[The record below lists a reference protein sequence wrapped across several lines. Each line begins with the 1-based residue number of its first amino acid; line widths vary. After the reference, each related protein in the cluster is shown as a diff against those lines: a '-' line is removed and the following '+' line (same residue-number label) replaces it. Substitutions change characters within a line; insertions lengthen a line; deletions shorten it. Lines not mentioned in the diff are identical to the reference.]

1 MHLFSIKQ
9 QLRLLRR
16 GRYRSVLPPP
26 LPPPTH
32 YLPLPS
38 LTRAPYFAPLLSRA
52 FHSASALPQK
62 AKAVSRSAGRAAANE
77 HHAEHIEA
85 EIDDTETDAQQ
96 HEVDAVDDKDDVV
109 RQLHIAQRQDALK
122 HRQRQ
127 LTIQQRTAQANI
139 TSTIKAAAT
148 PPTNGT
154 ESSPAKP
161 PKARKPAPTV
171 TATAGRPR
179 EDLEAARAA
188 RAVLIAT
195 PANLSD
201 VTIVNSS
208 ATAQHALAVLTS
220 PQLANRFHAIDTEV
234 ADIDPK
240 QQSPVGHGRV
250 TAITVYAGEDVNF
263 GNGPRLFIDC
273 LDSTDGTDMFNVF
286 SDYFAN
292 ASIRKVFHNYSFD
305 YHVLCNHGLVVAG
318 FAGDTMHMC
327 RLWDTSKL
335 SYSLESLSGELVGRA
350 KMNMKERFAKNKLKQ
365 DGSEGLTLVL
375 PPIDSIQR
383 GADRDAW
390 IDYATYDA
398 ESTYK
403 LRAALENELR
413 NQPNPALISR
423 SPPPP
428 YGPNMYSF
436 YHLYYVP
443 FAAMLVEMERAGV
456 YVKGDVLA
464 GLEIRAQQ
472 DANEAEASFRE
483 WVRRYQGQSA
493 DWLNI
498 SSNQHKVHLFFGRKG
513 EVKQFE
519 RDNVEGYI
527 EEGKKKAKKYVDF
540 PLVGLGIAPVQLTK
554 GKGEAAVSVPVL
566 QKLAGK
572 PDSDPPKYGLAY
584 NHFATFGPDSTEA
597 DGVEACKALG
607 ELCRIS
613 ALSTTLNTFIIPLQ
627 QQLDP
632 NSRIHA
638 SLNLNT
644 ETGRLSSR
652 RPNLQNQPALEKDV
666 YRVRDAFA
674 APAGKR
680 LIVADYGQ
688 LELRVL
694 AHMTKCRS
702 MMDAFTAGGDFHSRT
717 AMGMY
722 PYIRQ
727 AVDRGEVV
735 LEGDGGSGGGAKVER
750 LKDRYASERRK
761 AKVLNFSIAYGKT
774 ARGLATDFGTSVEE
788 AEATLAAW
796 YADRPEVKEWQQ
808 RTIEEAHR
816 SGYTRTLMGRY
827 RLLKGINSRDRALRG
842 HMERAAINTP
852 IQGGAADIVM
862 MAMLK
867 LHKNERFKQIGW
879 QCILQIHDEVICE
892 GPEESVDEAMT
903 ILRHCMQQPFNR
915 PLLVDL
921 SVDAKAEQT
930 WYRAK

>member
-1 MHLFSIKQ
+1 MR
-9 QLRLLRR
+9 QLRATQRR
-16 GRYRSVLPPP
+16 
-26 LPPPTH
+26 
-32 YLPLPS
+32 
-38 LTRAPYFAPLLSRA
+38 
-52 FHSASALPQK
+52 
-62 AKAVSRSAGRAAANE
+62 
-77 HHAEHIEA
+77 
-85 EIDDTETDAQQ
+85 
-96 HEVDAVDDKDDVV
+96 
-109 RQLHIAQRQDALK
+109 DALQ

-127 LTIQQRTAQANI
+127 VSIEQRKSQATGGASAADSPTAANC
-139 TSTIKAAAT
+139 K
-148 PPTNGT
+148 
-154 ESSPAKP
+154 SSAKQ
-161 PKARKPAPTV
+161 PKAPQSS
-171 TATAGRPR
+171 ATTTGRPR
-179 EDLEAARAA
+179 ADLEAARAA
-188 RAVLIAT
+188 RAALIAT
-195 PANLSD
+195 PANISD
-201 VTIVNSS
+201 VTIVNSL
-208 ATAQHALAVLTS
+208 ATAQRALSVLNS
-220 PQLANRFHAIDTEV
+220 AQLANRFHAIDTEV

-250 TAITVYAGEDVNF
+250 TAITVYAGDDVNF

-273 LDSTDGTDMFNVF
+273 LDPTDGTDMFSVF
-286 SDYFAN
+286 SQYFADH
-292 ASIRKVFHNYSFD
+292 SIRKVFHNYSFD
-305 YHVLCNHGLVVAG
+305 YHVLSNHHLHVRG

-335 SYSLESLSGELVGRA
+335 SYSLETLSGELVGRK
-350 KMNMKERFAKNKLKQ
+350 KMNMRDRFAKNKLKQ
-365 DGSEGLTLVL
+365 DGSSGLTLVL
-375 PPIDSIQR
+375 PPIDTIQR
-383 GADRDAW
+383 GDDREAW

-403 LRAALENELR
+403 LRQALENELR

-428 YGPNMYSF
+428 FGPNMYSF

-443 FAAMLVEMERAGV
+443 FAQMLVEMERAGV
-456 YVKGDVLA
+456 YVKGEVLA
-464 GLEIRAQQ
+464 QLEARAQQ
-472 DANEAEASFRE
+472 DMDEAEAAFRR
-483 WVRRYQGQSA
+483 WVRRYEGQSA
-493 DWLNI
+493 EWLNI
-498 SSNQHKVHLFFGRKG
+498 HSNQHKVHLFFGPKG

-519 RDNVEGYI
+519 RENVEGVI
-527 EEGKKKAKKYVDF
+527 AEGKKKPKKHIDF
-540 PLVGLGIAPVQLTK
+540 PLTGLGIQPVLLTK

-572 PDSDPPKYGLAY
+572 PDGEPLKYGLAY
-584 NHFATFGPDSTEA
+584 DHFASFGPDSTEA

-702 MMDAFTAGGDFHSRT
+702 MLDAFAAGGDFHSRT

-722 PYIRQ
+722 EYIRQ
-727 AVDRGEVV
+727 AVDRREVV
-735 LEGDGGSGGGAKVER
+735 LEGDGGGGSTVER
-750 LKDRYASERRK
+750 LKDRFASERRK

-774 ARGLATDFGTSVEE
+774 ARGLATDFGTTVEE
-788 AEATLAAW
+788 AEAMLNAW
-796 YADRPEVKEWQQ
+796 YADRPEVKQWQQ

-816 SGYTRTLMGRY
+816 SGYSRTLMGRY

-867 LHKNERFKQIGW
+867 LHAHERFQQLGW

-892 GPEESVDEAMT
+892 GPEESVEEAMA
-903 ILRHCMQQPFNR
+903 ILRSCMQQPFNR
-915 PLLVDL
+915 PLSVDL
-921 SVDAKAEQT
+921 AVDAKAEQT

>member
-1 MHLFSIKQ
+1 MRETDERDANAGVESEAEHIDAESEEADGEAATANGSSEQALQ
-9 QLRLLRR
+9 QLRVSQRLN
-16 GRYRSVLPPP
+16 
-26 LPPPTH
+26 
-32 YLPLPS
+32 
-38 LTRAPYFAPLLSRA
+38 
-52 FHSASALPQK
+52 
-62 AKAVSRSAGRAAANE
+62 AV
-77 HHAEHIEA
+77 
-85 EIDDTETDAQQ
+85 
-96 HEVDAVDDKDDVV
+96 
-109 RQLHIAQRQDALK
+109 K

-127 LTIQQRTAQANI
+127 LSSRRQSAQA
-139 TSTIKAAAT
+139 SAAAAKAATDTADT
-148 PPTNGT
+148 SLTTKHADSG
-154 ESSPAKP
+154 A
-161 PKARKPAPTV
+161 ARKGVGGKASSKQDDSPKPA
-171 TATAGRPR
+171 ASAGRPR
-179 EDLEAARAA
+179 GDLEAARAA
-188 RAVLIAT
+188 RAALIAT

-201 VTIVNSS
+201 VTIVQSR
-208 ATAQHALAVLTS
+208 AAAERALSVLNS
-220 PQLANRFHAIDTEV
+220 PQLANRFHAVDTEV
-234 ADIDPK
+234 ADIDAK
-240 QQSPVGHGRV
+240 LQSPVGHGRV
-250 TAITVYAGEDVNF
+250 TAITVYAGDDVDF
-263 GNGPRLFIDC
+263 GSGPRLFIDC
-273 LDSTDGTDMFNVF
+273 LDSTDGSDMFALF
-286 SDYFAN
+286 RAYFAN
-292 ASIRKVFHNYSFD
+292 PSIRKVFHNYSFD
-305 YHVLCNHGLVVAG
+305 YHVLANHGVEVGG
-318 FAGDTMHMC
+318 FGGDTMHMA
-327 RLWDTSKL
+327 RLWDTSRL
-335 SYSLESLSGELVGRA
+335 SYSLETLSGEMVGRA
-350 KMNMKERFAKNKLKQ
+350 KMNLKERFAKNKLKQ

-375 PPIDSIQR
+375 PPIESIQR
-383 GADRDAW
+383 GEDRDAW

-403 LRAALENELR
+403 LRQALENELR
-413 NQPNPALISR
+413 NQPNTALIAR
-423 SPPPP
+423 APPPP
-428 YGPNMYSF
+428 FGPNQYSF

-443 FAAMLVEMERAGV
+443 FAHMLVEMERAGV
-456 YVKGDVLA
+456 YVRGEVLKQ
-464 GLEIRAQQ
+464 LEGRAQA
-472 DANEAEASFRE
+472 DMEEAEAGFRR
-483 WVRRYQGQSA
+483 WLRRYQGENA
-493 DWLNI
+493 EWLNI
-498 SSNQHKVHLFFGRKG
+498 SSNQHKVHLFFGPKG
-513 EVKQFE
+513 ESKQFE
-519 RDNVEGYI
+519 RDNVEGFI
-527 EEGKKKAKKYVDF
+527 AEGKKRPKKHVDF
-540 PLVGLGIAPVQLTK
+540 PLAGLGLQPVLLTK

-572 PDSDPPKYGLAY
+572 PDSDPPSYGLAFT
-584 NHFATFGPDSTEA
+584 HFATFAADSTEA
-597 DGVEACKALG
+597 EGADACKAIG

-674 APAGKR
+674 APEGKK

-694 AHMTKCRS
+694 AHMTKCAS
-702 MMDAFTAGGDFHSRT
+702 MLDAFTAGGDFHSRT

-722 PYIRQ
+722 AYIRE

-735 LEGDGGSGGGAKVER
+735 LEGDGGGERKVER

-788 AEATLAAW
+788 AEQTLAAW
-796 YADRPEVKEWQQ
+796 YADRPEVKAWQQ

-867 LHKNERFKQIGW
+867 LHAHERFRQLGW
-879 QCILQIHDEVICE
+879 RCILQIHDEVIAE
-892 GPEESVDEAMT
+892 GPQDSVDEAMA
-903 ILRHCMQQPFNR
+903 ILRSCMQQPFNK

>member
-1 MHLFSIKQ
+1 MHLSSIKQ

-16 GRYRSVLPPP
+16 GWVHSHLPRRQLPAALSTSLLRSPPF
-26 LPPPTH
+26 LSAALHVST
-32 YLPLPS
+32 S
-38 LTRAPYFAPLLSRA
+38 LR
-52 FHSASALPQK
+52 QK
-62 AKAVSRSAGRAAANE
+62 AKPSSRSAARQDE
-77 HHAEHIEA
+77 QLSEHIEA
-85 EIDDTETDAQQ
+85 ETDEGQV
-96 HEVDAVDDKDDVV
+96 EDDVV
-109 RQLHIAQRQDALK
+109 HQLHAAQRRDTLK

-127 LTIQQRTAQANI
+127 ATIQQHTAQAAA
-139 TSTIKAAAT
+139 TAAAADAQ
-148 PPTNGT
+148 PQVNGQ
-154 ESSPAKP
+154 SAVKQL
-161 PKARKPAPTV
+161 KAQKPAPT
-171 TATAGRPR
+171 AGRPK
-179 EDLEAARAA
+179 EDLEATRAA
-188 RAVLIAT
+188 RAALLAT
-195 PANLSD
+195 PANISD
-201 VTIVNSS
+201 VTIVNSLP
-208 ATAQHALAVLTS
+208 TAQRALTVLLS
-220 PQLANRFHAIDTEV
+220 PQLASRFHAIDTEV

-250 TAITVYAGEDVNF
+250 TAITVYAGDDVDF

-273 LDSTDGTDMFNVF
+273 LDSTDGTDMFALF
-286 SDYFAN
+286 GRYLAEP
-292 ASIRKVFHNYSFD
+292 SIRKVFHNYSFD
-305 YHVLCNHGLVVAG
+305 YHVLTNHGVDVRG

-335 SYSLESLSGELVGRA
+335 SYSLETLSGELVGRK
-350 KMNMKERFAKNKLKQ
+350 KMNMRDRFAKNKLKQ

-375 PPIDSIQR
+375 PPIDAIQR
-383 GADRDAW
+383 GDDRDAW

-403 LRAALENELR
+403 LRQALENELR

-428 YGPNMYSF
+428 FGPNMYSF

-443 FAAMLVEMERAGV
+443 FAQMLVEMERAGV

-464 GLEIRAQQ
+464 QLESRAQH
-472 DANEAEASFRE
+472 DMDEAEASFRR
-483 WVRRYQGQSA
+483 WVRRYEGPSA

-519 RDNVEGYI
+519 RENVEGFI
-527 EEGKKKAKKYVDF
+527 EEGKKKAKKHVDF
-540 PLVGLGIAPVQLTK
+540 PLVGLGIEPVQLTK

-572 PDSDPPKYGLAY
+572 PDSEPPKYGLAY
-584 NHFATFGPDSTEA
+584 NHFASFSPDSTEA
-597 DGVEACKALG
+597 DGVDACKALG

-674 APAGKR
+674 APTGKR

-702 MMDAFTAGGDFHSRT
+702 MLDAFTAGGDFHSRT

-722 PYIRQ
+722 PYIRE

-735 LEGDGGSGGGAKVER
+735 LEGDGGGGGSKVER

-774 ARGLATDFGTSVEE
+774 ARGLSTDFGTSVEE

-867 LHKNERFKQIGW
+867 LHAHERFEQLGW
-879 QCILQIHDEVICE
+879 RCILQIHDEVICE

-903 ILRHCMQQPFNR
+903 ILRSCLQQPFNR

>member
-1 MHLFSIKQ
+1 MHLSAIRQ
-9 QLRLLRR
+9 HLRLLRR
-16 GRYRSVLPPP
+16 GCESSRVRRRLPPVTVLPPS
-26 LPPPTH
+26 LR
-32 YLPLPS
+32 PS
-38 LTRAPYFAPLLSRA
+38 QLLSSA
-52 FHSASALPQK
+52 GLHSGCAVWQK
-62 AKAVSRSAGRAAANE
+62 AQPSSS
-77 HHAEHIEA
+77 HSEHIES
-85 EIDDTETDAQQ
+85 ETDEASSYERRR
-96 HEVDAVDDKDDVV
+96 HEAAVEDNEHELSEPHVG
-109 RQLHIAQRQDALK
+109 QRREAIK
-122 HRQRQ
+122 ARQRRVSIARH
-127 LTIQQRTAQANI
+127 T
-139 TSTIKAAAT
+139 AAT
-148 PPTNGT
+148 PAVPAAVGTPVAANGR
-154 ESSPAKP
+154 SSAAQSKSQ
-161 PKARKPAPTV
+161 RSV
-171 TATAGRPR
+171 ATAGRPK
-179 EDLEAARAA
+179 EDLAAARAA
-188 RAVLIAT
+188 RAALIAT
-195 PANLSD
+195 PADISD
-201 VTIVNSS
+201 VTIVNSL
-208 ATAQHALAVLTS
+208 ATAQHALSVLNS
-220 PQLANRFHAIDTEV
+220 AQLAQRFHAIDTEV

-250 TAITVYAGEDVNF
+250 TAITVYAGGDVDF
-263 GNGPRLFIDC
+263 GDGPRLFIDC
-273 LDSTDGTDMFNVF
+273 LDSTDGTDMFRVF
-286 SDYFAN
+286 GAYLAN
-292 ASIRKVFHNYSFD
+292 RSIRKVFHNFSFD
-305 YHVLCNHGLVVAG
+305 FHVLTNHGCEIGG

-327 RLWDTSKL
+327 RLWDTSRL
-335 SYSLESLSGELVGRA
+335 SYSLETLSGELVGRK
-350 KMNMKERFAKNKLKQ
+350 KMNLRDRFAKNKLKQ

-375 PPIDSIQR
+375 PPIADIQR
-383 GADRDAW
+383 GSDRDAW

-398 ESTYK
+398 ESTFK
-403 LRAALENELR
+403 LRQALENELR
-413 NQPNPALISR
+413 NQPNPALLSR
-423 SPPPP
+423 SPP

-443 FAAMLVEMERAGV
+443 FAQMLVEMERAGV

-464 GLEIRAQQ
+464 QLETRAQQ
-472 DANEAEASFRE
+472 DMDAAEAAFRR
-483 WVRRYQGQSA
+483 WLRRYEGQSA

-498 SSNQHKVHLFFGRKG
+498 HSNQHKVHLFFGPKG
-513 EVKQFE
+513 GVKQFE
-519 RDNVEGYI
+519 RENVEGVI
-527 EEGKKKAKKYVDF
+527 AEGKKKPKKSVDF
-540 PLVGLGIAPVQLTK
+540 PLVGLGIEPVLLTK

-572 PDSDPPKYGLAY
+572 SDSEPPRYGLAY
-584 NHFATFGPDSTEA
+584 NHFAAFGPDSTEA

-627 QQLDP
+627 QQLDT

-666 YRVRDAFA
+666 YKVRDAFA
-674 APAGKR
+674 APDGRR

-694 AHMTKCRS
+694 AHMTKCTS
-702 MMDAFTAGGDFHSRT
+702 MLDAFTAGGDFHSRT

-727 AVDRGEVV
+727 AVDSGEVV
-735 LEGDGGSGGGAKVER
+735 LEGDGEGGSTAER

-774 ARGLATDFGTSVEE
+774 ARGLAADFGTTVEE
-788 AEATLAAW
+788 AQATLSAW
-796 YADRPEVKEWQQ
+796 YKDRPEVKEWQQ

-827 RLLKGINSRDRALRG
+827 RQLKGINSRDRALSG

-867 LHKNERFKQIGW
+867 LHQHERFRQLDW
-879 QCILQIHDEVICE
+879 RCILQIHDEVICE
-892 GPEESVDEAMT
+892 GPVESVQEAMAV
-903 ILRHCMQQPFNR
+903 LRGCMEQPFDR

-921 SVDAKAEQT
+921 AVDAKAEQT

>member
-1 MHLFSIKQ
+1 MHLSCIKR

-16 GRYRSVLPPP
+16 RCYCFPPPRRLPPVALLLAAP
-26 LPPPTH
+26 STSR
-32 YLPLPS
+32 YLPS
-38 LTRAPYFAPLLSRA
+38 LS
-52 FHSASALPQK
+52 SALHTASLLCQK
-62 AKAVSRSAGRAAANE
+62 TAPSNRLTERVDE
-77 HHAEHIEA
+77 QQTEQIEA
-85 EIDDTETDAQQ
+85 ET
-96 HEVDAVDDKDDVV
+96 DDVRPREPRV
-109 RQLHIAQRQDALK
+109 YDGGADGNHSVVGQMYAPQRQGAVF

-127 LTIQQRTAQANI
+127 AIIRQHTA
-139 TSTIKAAAT
+139 
-148 PPTNGT
+148 
-154 ESSPAKP
+154 PASP
-161 PKARKPAPTV
+161 PKSV
-171 TATAGRPR
+171 TAAGRPK
-179 EDLEAARAA
+179 ENLEAARAA
-188 RAVLIAT
+188 RAALIAT
-195 PANLSD
+195 PADISD
-201 VTIVNSS
+201 VTIVNSL
-208 ATAQHALAVLTS
+208 ATAQHALSVLNS
-220 PQLANRFHAIDTEV
+220 AQLADRFHAIDTEV

-250 TAITVYAGEDVNF
+250 TAITVYAGEDVDF

-273 LDSTDGTDMFNVF
+273 LDSIDGTDMFDQF
-286 SDYFAN
+286 RAYL
-292 ASIRKVFHNYSFD
+292 ASPHIRKVFHHYSFD
-305 YHVLCNHGLVVAG
+305 FHVLANHRMNVRG

-335 SYSLESLSGELVGRA
+335 SYSLETLSGELVGR
-350 KMNMKERFAKNKLKQ
+350 KKVNMRDRFGKNKLKQ

-375 PPIDSIQR
+375 PPIEDIQR
-383 GADRDAW
+383 GDDRDAW

-403 LRAALENELR
+403 LRQALENELR
-413 NQPNPALISR
+413 NQPNPALIAR

-428 YGPNMYSF
+428 FGPNMYSF

-443 FAAMLVEMERAGV
+443 FAQMLVEMERAGV
-456 YVKGDVLA
+456 YVKGEVLA
-464 GLEIRAQQ
+464 QLETRAQQ
-472 DANEAEASFRE
+472 DMNEAEAAFRR

-498 SSNQHKVHLFFGRKG
+498 HSNQHKVHLFFGPKG
-513 EVKQFE
+513 EVAQFE
-519 RDNVEGYI
+519 RENVEGVI
-527 EEGKKKAKKYVDF
+527 AEGRKKAKKHIDF
-540 PLVGLGIAPVQLTK
+540 PLVGLGIEPVQLTK

-572 PDSDPPKYGLAY
+572 LDTQPPNYGLAY
-584 NHFATFGPDSTEA
+584 SHFASFSPESTEA
-597 DGVEACKALG
+597 DGVDACKAFG

-632 NSRIHA
+632 DSRIHA

-674 APAGKR
+674 APTGKR

-702 MMDAFTAGGDFHSRT
+702 MLDAFSAGGDFHSRT

-722 PYIRQ
+722 QYIRE

-735 LEGDGGSGGGAKVER
+735 LEGDGSSGSPVSR

-774 ARGLATDFGTSVEE
+774 ARGLAADFGTSVDE
-788 AEATLAAW
+788 AEATLNAW
-796 YADRPEVKEWQQ
+796 YADRPEVKAWQQ

-827 RLLKGINSRDRALRG
+827 RLLKGINSRERALRG

-867 LHKNERFKQIGW
+867 LHTHERFQQLGW

-892 GPEESVDEAMT
+892 GPEESVEEAMDIVRT
-903 ILRHCMQQPFNR
+903 CMQQPFNR

-921 SVDAKAEQT
+921 AVDAKAEQT